1 MYSAGLEGLFVTSFE
16 LLQRLRG
23 HTTVRVSC
31 TCDLCRI
38 AIAVEKWAKNT
49 DRPTCT
55 EQAELEDVC
64 GRHAEAVSE
73 LEAARGKAE
82 HEVAQLTQRLDEG
95 DGERKDLELRL
106 ESAGQELATTVQLSE
121 LALAARVSAAE
132 DERLEK
138 ERKLVAEK
146 TRLAEEL
153 VGRVVICW
161 C

>member
-1 MYSAGLEGLFVTSFE
+1 M
-16 LLQRLRG
+16 
-23 HTTVRVSC
+23 
-31 TCDLCRI
+31 
-38 AIAVEKWAKNT
+38 
-49 DRPTCT
+49 
-55 EQAELEDVC
+55 
-64 GRHAEAVSE
+64 SE

-82 HEVAQLTQRLDEG
+82 HKVAQLTQRLDEG

-106 ESAGQELATTVQLSE
+106 ESAAQELATTVQLSE

-153 VGRVVICW
+153 VGRVVNCVFNSDVRRTYDMVFGFR
-161 C
+161 